1 MKKIVAL
8 TLALLMLIAVFAAC
22 SKDKKGDDEGVDMT
36 VTGNERVYRAEGD
49 YGDAFYY
56 NYINI
61 DEISII
67 GYSGSHLQHAITIP
81 DSIEGLVVTDIAD
94 SAFRSKTNITA
105 VTLPAT
111 VRRIG
116 DMAFYGCS
124 ALESVN
130 MPAALTEIGVAAFA
144 DCIVLGKTGL
154 TIPAT
159 VTAIGA
165 DAFYNCKSLSSLTLP
180 EAVTELPARIC
191 YKCERLKTVAWS
203 TTGTKIGDTA
213 FMGCAL
219 LETINFPATL
229 TAIGAYAFA
238 DCAKMT
244 DPHLAGVTVGE
255 NAFYITPAA

>member
-8 TLALLMLIAVFAAC
+8 TLALFMLIAVFAAC
-22 SKDKKGDDEGVDMT
+22 SKKKESDAEGVDMT
-36 VTGNERVYRAEGD
+36 VTDNERVYRAEGD
-49 YGDAFYY
+49 YSDAFYY
-56 NYINI
+56 DYINI

-67 GYSGSHLQHAITIP
+67 GYSGSHLQHAIAIP
-81 DSIEGLVVTDIAD
+81 DSIEGLSVTEVAD
-94 SAFRSKTNITA
+94 SAFKSKTNITA

-116 DMAFYGCS
+116 DMAFYGCN

-154 TIPAT
+154 TVPAT

-165 DAFYNCKSLSSLTLP
+165 DAFYDCKSLSALTLP
-180 EAVTELPARIC
+180 EAITELPARIC
-191 YKCERLKTVAWS
+191 YKCERLKAVAWS
-203 TTGTKIGDTA
+203 ASGTKIGDSA

-219 LETINFPATL
+219 LDTINFPATL
-229 TAIGAYAFA
+229 TDIGAYAFA
-238 DCAKMT
+238 DCSRMS